1 MSYFVINKQM
11 DFDRGYLRGG
21 VFQEGRLGFPDGSSS
36 LCFISR
42 VFDSREEETEWGRA
56 VLDAPGN
63 AGAALQ
69 LAVYASGQDWMMVGG
84 RHRKLQDLIK
94 DTEIPE
100 DEKEKLFRPLL
111 KKRFVGN
118 SDVLLNGITGR
129 YLFIMLTMFRQEAEL
144 SCGSICLYFPKRS
157 WLDYLP
163 AVYRMDPEGA
173 DFTERFLG
181 IFQSLYDDRD
191 REIRESAGL
200 MCPETCPRALL
211 EQLAEWHDVKDS
223 YLWPD
228 DRLRVLIARIPEFEA
243 MRGTLGGLRESLKLY
258 TGEEPVIREEEDPP
272 GTVTVGVHERFLRDA
287 REYGS
292 LRRIIGHMM
301 PAGLDVRVVPLR
313 QRMQI
318 GFDVYVGVNSAMTEI
333 GEMKL
338 DGTSPAG
345 LAVLGGREAEE

>member
-11 DFDRGYLRGG
+11 DYDRGYLSGG
-21 VFQEGRLGFPDGSSS
+21 FFSDGRLRISDGSPC

-42 VFDSREEETEWGRA
+42 VFDSREAETDWGRA
-56 VLDAPGN
+56 VLDVPVN

-69 LAVYASGQDWMMVGG
+69 LSFYTSGQDLILYGG
-84 RHRKLQDLIK
+84 RHRPLSDLIR
-94 DTEIPE
+94 DPGIPE
-100 DEKEKLFRPLL
+100 EEKEELFEPLL
-111 KKRFVGN
+111 KKRCAGQR
-118 SDVLLNGITGR
+118 DILLNGVNGR
-129 YLFIMLTMFRQEAEL
+129 YLFFMLTMFPQETEL
-144 SCGSICLYFPKRS
+144 SCGSICLYFPKQS

-163 AVYRMDPEGA
+163 SVYRRDAAGA

-181 IFQSLYDDRD
+181 IFQSLYDDRN
-191 REIRESAGL
+191 REIRESAG
-200 MCPETCPRALL
+200 MMSPETCSRALL
-211 EQLAEWHDVKDS
+211 EELAEWHDLKDS

-228 DRLRVLIARIPEFEA
+228 DRLRVLVARAPEFEA
-243 MRGTLGGLRESLKLY
+243 MRGTLGGLREYLKLY
-258 TGEEPVIREEEDPP
+258 TGEDPVVREEDDSP

-292 LRRIIGHMM
+292 LLRIIGHMM

-313 QRMQI
+313 QRMQV